1 MIRTALVKTTLVR
14 TLLGLALAGAAS
26 IALAQ
31 TVVTDPWARATV
43 PGQPATGA
51 FMTLTAD
58 TDSTLVAV
66 ASPVAKLVQVHQS
79 SIDNDVMSMH
89 QVQRVAL
96 PAGKPVVFDP
106 SGYHVMLM
114 QLNGQVKE
122 GERVPL
128 TLTIED
134 AKGGTQTVEVSAPV
148 RALNGMVHEHGHGMK
163 H

>member
-1 MIRTALVKTTLVR
+1 MIRTALVKTTIAR
-14 TLLGLALAGAAS
+14 ALLGLTLAGAAGT
-26 IALAQ
+26 ALAQ
-31 TVVTDPWARATV
+31 TVVTEPWARATV

-58 TDSTLVAV
+58 SDSTLVGV
-66 ASPVAKLVQVHQS
+66 DSPVAKQVQVHES
-79 SIDNDVMSMH
+79 SMKDDVMSMH
-89 QVQRVAL
+89 QVQRVPL
-96 PAGKPVVFDP
+96 PAGQPVVFEP

-122 GERVPL
+122 GDQVPL

-134 AKGGTQTVEVSAPV
+134 AKGVTQTLEFNAPA
-148 RALNGMVHEHGHGMK
+148 RALNQPMHEHGMK